1 MCAFSLPSAELRDR
15 LLTRM
20 RDSERVLLLGSGP
33 DSVRFRP
40 ALTITVEELDEA
52 LASLD
57 RVLRSVAR

>member
-1 MCAFSLPSAELRDR
+1 
-15 LLTRM
+15 
-20 RDSERVLLLGSGP
+20 VLLLGSGP

-40 ALTITVEELDEA
+40 ALTITVEHLDEA